1 MNIVLK
7 AEQFVFE
14 LFKDKA
20 SDAYIYHNFQHTSR
34 VFYAVKV
41 LVENLGISES
51 DAEVLYLAAWFHD
64 TGYSVSEH
72 DHELKGGEV
81 AREFLAQENYPEDK
95 IKEVVRLIKA
105 TFVGHHP
112 VDLLEEVIK
121 DADTSH
127 FADTN
132 YLGISELLRA
142 EWELTQKQI
151 YSDLEWNTLNR
162 DLLLNKHRYYTHYAK
177 ENWQRPKDENI
188 VALQKRIFKLLSPE
202 SIAKEKKKEGK
213 EDKREYSRAIDTMF
227 RVTLNNHTRLSDIA
241 DSKANILLSV
251 NAIII
256 SIVLSSLIP
265 KLDAP
270 RNHHLIIP
278 TFILLMSSVVSII
291 SAILSTRPKVTSG
304 SFTREEV
311 QQKKVNILFF
321 GNFYKMPLPEYEWAM
336 NELMNDRDG
345 LYNTLTKDLY
355 FLGLVLNKKYRL
367 LRITYG
373 IFMTGIILSV
383 MAFVWAFV
391 NFSLG
396 NSIWGV

>member
-14 LFKDKA
+14 LFKDKV

-112 VDLLEEVIK
+112 IDLLEEVIK

-142 EWELTQKQI
+142 EWEITLNKT

-162 DLLLNKHRYYTHYAK
+162 DLLLNKHRYYTNYAK

>member
-14 LFKDKA
+14 LFKDKV

-34 VFYAVKV
+34 VFLAVKV
-41 LVENLGISES
+41 LVENLQVSENQ
-51 DAEVLYLAAWFHD
+51 AEVLYLATWFHD
-64 TGYSVSEH
+64 TGYSVSDQ
-72 DHELKGGEV
+72 DHEQQSTEI
-81 AREFLAQENYPEDK
+81 AREFLTKENYPVEK
-95 IKEVVRLIKA
+95 IKEVQRLIKA
-105 TFVGHHP
+105 TSVGHHP
-112 VDLLEEVIK
+112 IDLLEEIIK

-127 FADTN
+127 FADIN

-142 EWELTQKQI
+142 EWEITLNKT

-162 DLLLNKHRYYTHYAK
+162 DLLLNKHRYYTNYAK
-177 ENWQRPKDENI
+177 ENWQKQKDENI

-202 SIAKEKKKEGK
+202 SIAKEKKKDVK

-396 NSIWGV
+396 NSIWGI

>member
-14 LFKDKA
+14 LFKDKV

-34 VFYAVKV
+34 VFLAVKI
-41 LVENLGISES
+41 LVENLQVSES
-51 DAEVLYLAAWFHD
+51 EAETLYLATWFHD
-64 TGYSVSEH
+64 TGYSVSEQN
-72 DHELKGGEV
+72 HEHQSTEI
-81 AREFLAQENYPEDK
+81 ARAFLSQENYSEEK
-95 IKEVVRLIKA
+95 IKEVQRLIRA
-105 TFVGHHP
+105 TVVGHLP
-112 VDLLEEVIK
+112 INLLEEIIK

-127 FADTN
+127 FADLN

-142 EWELTQKQI
+142 EWEITLDKT
-151 YSDLEWNTLNR
+151 YSDLEWSTLNR
-162 DLLLNKHRYYTHYAK
+162 DLLLNKHRYYTNYAK
-177 ENWQRPKDENI
+177 ENWQKQKDENI

-202 SIAKEKKKEGK
+202 SIAKEKKKDVK

-227 RVTLNNHTRLSDIA
+227 RVTLSNHTRLSDIA

-396 NSIWGV
+396 YSIW

>member
-14 LFKDKA
+14 LFKDKV

-34 VFYAVKV
+34 VFLAVKV
-41 LVENLGISES
+41 LVENSQVSEEE
-51 DAEVLYLAAWFHD
+51 AEVLYLATWFHD
-64 TGYSVSEH
+64 TGYSVSEQN
-72 DHELKGGEV
+72 HEQQSREI
-81 AREFLAQENYPEDK
+81 AREFLTQENYPEEK
-95 IKEVVRLIKA
+95 IKEVQRLIKA
-105 TFVGHHP
+105 TCVGHLP
-112 VDLLEEVIK
+112 IDLLEEIIK

-127 FADTN
+127 FADVN
-132 YLGISELLRA
+132 YLGISELLKA
-142 EWELTQKQI
+142 EWEVTLNKT
-151 YSDLEWNTLNR
+151 YSDVEWSTLNR
-162 DLLLNKHRYYTHYAK
+162 DLLLNKHRYYTNYAK
-177 ENWQRPKDENI
+177 ENWQKQKEENI
-188 VALQKRIFKLLSPE
+188 VALQKRITKLLSPE
-202 SIAKEKKKEGK
+202 SLAKEKKKEVK
-213 EDKREYSRAIDTMF
+213 DDKREYSRAIDTMF
-227 RVTLNNHTRLSDIA
+227 RVTLNNHTRLSGIA

-383 MAFVWAFV
+383 VAFVWAFV

>member
-14 LFKDKA
+14 LFKDKV

-34 VFYAVKV
+34 VFLAVKV
-41 LVENLGISES
+41 LVENLQVSENQ
-51 DAEVLYLAAWFHD
+51 AEVLYLATWFHD
-64 TGYSVSEH
+64 TGYSVSEQ
-72 DHELKGGEV
+72 DHEQQSTEI
-81 AREFLAQENYPEDK
+81 AREFLTKENYPVEK
-95 IKEVVRLIKA
+95 IKEVQRLIKA
-105 TFVGHHP
+105 TSVGHHP
-112 VDLLEEVIK
+112 IDLLEEIIK

-127 FADTN
+127 FADIN
-132 YLGISELLRA
+132 YLGICELLRA
-142 EWELTQKQI
+142 EWEITLNKT

-162 DLLLNKHRYYTHYAK
+162 DLLLNKHRYYTNYAK
-177 ENWQRPKDENI
+177 ENWQKQKDENI

-202 SIAKEKKKEGK
+202 SIAKEKKKDVK

-383 MAFVWAFV
+383 LAFVSAFV

-396 NSIWGV
+396 YSIW

>member
-1 MNIVLK
+1 MILINK
-7 AEQFVFE
+7 AEQYVFE
-14 LFKDKA
+14 LFKDKV

-34 VFYAVKV
+34 VFLAVKV
-41 LVENLGISES
+41 LVENLQVSENQ
-51 DAEVLYLAAWFHD
+51 AEVLYLATWFHD
-64 TGYSVSEH
+64 TGYSVSDQ
-72 DHELKGGEV
+72 DHEQQSTEI
-81 AREFLAQENYPEDK
+81 AREFLTKENYPVEK
-95 IKEVVRLIKA
+95 IKEVQRLIKA
-105 TFVGHHP
+105 TSVGHHP
-112 VDLLEEVIK
+112 IDLLEEIIK

-127 FADTN
+127 FADIN

-142 EWELTQKQI
+142 EWEITLNKT

-162 DLLLNKHRYYTHYAK
+162 DLLLNKHRYYTNYAK
-177 ENWQRPKDENI
+177 ENWQKQKDENI
-188 VALQKRIFKLLSPE
+188 VALQKRIFKLLSSE
-202 SIAKEKKKEGK
+202 SIAKEKKKDVK

>member
-14 LFKDKA
+14 LFKDKV

-34 VFYAVKV
+34 VFLAVKV
-41 LVENLGISES
+41 LVENLQVSDN
-51 DAEVLYLAAWFHD
+51 DAEFLYLATWFHD
-64 TGYSVSEH
+64 TGYSVSEQ
-72 DHELKGGEV
+72 DHEQQSMEI
-81 AREFLAQENYPEDK
+81 AREFLTKENYPVEK
-95 IKEVVRLIKA
+95 IKEVQRLIKA
-105 TFVGHHP
+105 TSVGHHP
-112 VDLLEEVIK
+112 IDLLEEIIK

-127 FADTN
+127 FADVN
-132 YLGISELLRA
+132 YLGICELLRA
-142 EWELTQKQI
+142 EWEITLNKT

-162 DLLLNKHRYYTHYAK
+162 DLLLNKHRYYTNYAK
-177 ENWQRPKDENI
+177 ENWQKQKDENI

-202 SIAKEKKKEGK
+202 SIAKEKKKDVK

-383 MAFVWAFV
+383 LAFVSAFV

-396 NSIWGV
+396 YSIW

>member
-14 LFKDKA
+14 LFKDKV

-34 VFYAVKV
+34 VFLAVKV
-41 LVENLGISES
+41 LVENLQVSENQ
-51 DAEVLYLAAWFHD
+51 AEVLYLATWFHD
-64 TGYSVSEH
+64 TGYSVSDQ
-72 DHELKGGEV
+72 DHEQQSTEI
-81 AREFLAQENYPEDK
+81 AREFLTKENYPVEK
-95 IKEVVRLIKA
+95 IKEVQRLIKA
-105 TFVGHHP
+105 TSVGHHP
-112 VDLLEEVIK
+112 IDLLEEIIK

-127 FADTN
+127 FADIN

-142 EWELTQKQI
+142 EWEITLNKT

-162 DLLLNKHRYYTHYAK
+162 DLLLNKHRYYTNYAK
-177 ENWQRPKDENI
+177 ENWQKQKDENI
-188 VALQKRIFKLLSPE
+188 VALQKRIFKLLSSE
-202 SIAKEKKKEGK
+202 SIAKEKKKDVK

>member
-14 LFKDKA
+14 LFKDKV

-34 VFYAVKV
+34 VFLAVKV
-41 LVENLGISES
+41 LVENLQVSENQ
-51 DAEVLYLAAWFHD
+51 AEVLYLATWFHD
-64 TGYSVSEH
+64 TGYSVSDQ
-72 DHELKGGEV
+72 DHEQQSTEI
-81 AREFLAQENYPEDK
+81 AREFLTKENYPVEK
-95 IKEVVRLIKA
+95 IKEVQRLIKA
-105 TFVGHHP
+105 TSVGHHP
-112 VDLLEEVIK
+112 IDLLEEIIK

-127 FADTN
+127 FADIN

-142 EWELTQKQI
+142 EWEITLNKT

-162 DLLLNKHRYYTHYAK
+162 DLLLNKHRYYTNYAK
-177 ENWQRPKDENI
+177 ENWQKQKDENI
-188 VALQKRIFKLLSPE
+188 VALQKRIFKLLSSE